1 MNTKN
6 DGDDEDV
13 DPMSSESVEF
23 VQESPEFNQQQN
35 EQNYD
40 QEKDELSRKDLTII
54 SDKSSDDDISRES
67 PSPDLMS
74 NLEKRAANY
83 LI

>member
-23 VQESPEFNQQQN
+23 VQESPEFN
-35 EQNYD
+35 
-40 QEKDELSRKDLTII
+40 
-54 SDKSSDDDISRES
+54 
-67 PSPDLMS
+67 
-74 NLEKRAANY
+74 
-83 LI
+83 